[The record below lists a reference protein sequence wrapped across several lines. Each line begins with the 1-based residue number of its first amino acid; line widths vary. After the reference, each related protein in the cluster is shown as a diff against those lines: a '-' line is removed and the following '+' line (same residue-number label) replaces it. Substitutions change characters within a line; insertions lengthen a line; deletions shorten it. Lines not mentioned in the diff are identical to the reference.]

1 MILLFLLLIGV
12 SYGIEL
18 SEAVNKA
25 LSYYPSLKAL
35 EEERRGIEG
44 KALFYRSYLNPTVG
58 LELGNFGTSKDGVR
72 SSPIYKFSYSQPVLI
87 YPLSS
92 FLKEAVKQELSAF
105 DEGIAQ
111 ERNAIVGDVYLAFYT
126 TLYKRELLRIA
137 EEDYQTSQD
146 IYSFVKKLFDLG
158 EITKLD
164 LFRAERELDIAKT
177 ELELAKSDYQ
187 SAIRRLSLFLNEDV
201 KDLDGSI
208 EDLRDMKALQFE
220 NLPQVKRYEY
230 LVKSTKANIQVER
243 TLAKPQ
249 LSVDILAEKV
259 SQSEYGFRAGFSVS
273 LPIFYK
279 RQAEII
285 QLSSQARSLERLKE
299 LEKIKTQIEY
309 ERLVKRYETIKSEV
323 KRIDDTLLVKAR
335 EELSLAM
342 KSYRLRTITSLELSE
357 TKRRYI
363 QLLRYRLDLL
373 MQAHEAYSRYLSLG
387 GQL

>member
-137 EEDYQTSQD
+137 EKDYQTSQD